1 MTTHVKRVLS
11 HRFLL
16 AISLVLT
23 MLAFSFVLAQPPQA
37 VASPKAAAPTTAT
50 ASGCP
55 SQTIEYTY
63 YTDASMTTECG
74 WRTITC
80 WCGGGSS
87 GCRTAYYTID
97 YSDC

>member
-1 MTTHVKRVLS
+1 MSTHVKRLLS

-23 MLAFSFVLAQPPQA
+23 MIAFSFVLAQPPKA
-37 VASPKAAAPTTAT
+37 RAAAKTSAG
-50 ASGCP
+50 ANACP

-63 YTDASMTTECG
+63 YTDATKTVECG
-74 WRTITC
+74 WRIITC
-80 WCGGGSS
+80 YCGGGSG

-97 YSDC
+97 WSDC

>member
-1 MTTHVKRVLS
+1 MSTHVKRVLS

-37 VASPKAAAPTTAT
+37 VASPKASTAT
-50 ASGCP
+50 TTSACP
-55 SQTIEYTY
+55 SHTIEYTY
-63 YTDASMTTECG
+63 YTDASMTVECG
-74 WRTITC
+74 WKIITC
-80 WCGGGSS
+80 YCGGGSG

-97 YSDC
+97 WSEC